1 MPSFTLSRAYA
12 VGLGGGGRVVE
23 SPPPVS
29 RAAASRPP
37 GSRRPRSAER
47 RQRPEIARL
56 RRPRGVTAYHA
67 SSSPRQHAQGGARPV
82 QVGAP
87 SCRRPRGRST
97 RRRAV
102 KGRLVAHVGLKAA
115 GSATPRA
122 PLPLTPR
129 ERIDG
134 LLVSTTMFSRPGSL
148 CTYVPAAYWSCWA
161 QRSPGHFGDKRD
173 GTAG

>member
-1 MPSFTLSRAYA
+1 M
-12 VGLGGGGRVVE
+12 
-23 SPPPVS
+23 
-29 RAAASRPP
+29 
-37 GSRRPRSAER
+37 ER
-47 RQRPEIARL
+47 DPYRW
-56 RRPRGVTAYHA
+56 
-67 SSSPRQHAQGGARPV
+67 
-82 QVGAP
+82 AP

-173 GTAG
+173 GTAGLATSLSICDCSVWDLHFPAAPLARARLRPNPQNARLCPRGAVSNIWVSRVIKI